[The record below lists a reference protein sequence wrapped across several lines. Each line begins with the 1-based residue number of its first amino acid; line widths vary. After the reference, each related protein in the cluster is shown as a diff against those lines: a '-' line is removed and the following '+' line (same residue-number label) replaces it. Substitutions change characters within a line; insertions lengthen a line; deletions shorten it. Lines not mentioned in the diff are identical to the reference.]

1 MTTSLYRHTPLLFL
15 TAALVLLGSAA
26 QARPAEDG
34 ESRTRYAI
42 VVGHNQGDHRTTRLR
57 YAIKDADK
65 VARLLSAIGEVPPE
79 RMFVLRSPDAD
90 ELRSALSR
98 MAELLSGPAGEQA
111 EVLLYYSGHADD
123 TALLLGDTFFPLQE
137 LRTWLKQSP
146 AKVRIALIDACHSG
160 ALLRD
165 KGGKRIPLD
174 LAISSEGDAS
184 GFAIITSSSAGEKSQ
199 ESEELR
205 GSFFTHF
212 LTSGMRGEADSS
224 GDGRV
229 TLGELYQFAYHRT
242 LNRTYAAGGRGQ
254 HPTFDYSLSG
264 SGEVVVSYP
273 ARAASRLLFP
283 ESAEGDFLL
292 YDPAS
297 DTVLA
302 EVEKKAGQTRSLAV
316 PAGTFDLFR
325 RSDSALFR
333 TSIDIPSG
341 TEVSISA
348 SQMEPVSRTWLIDKG
363 RTPSVSLAAKGG
375 YQFFWDATIR
385 ERSLLPSVLGGVEL
399 RVNDLMGRRV
409 TPFVELLVGGGVS
422 SSTSDYIGPLAQTF
436 ACFEGGA
443 GVAFSVLTS
452 PFLIELAPEI
462 ALYYARRTVD
472 NETIGQSATD
482 NYVTATP
489 LANLLVGWQVVD
501 ALSIGLQ
508 ARAGYLYF
516 LEDGMD
522 RHLGYSEFF
531 LSAMLRL

>member
-1 MTTSLYRHTPLLFL
+1 VTRFAAIPILL
-15 TAALVLLGSAA
+15 LLGTAVHALAA
-26 QARPAEDG
+26 ENEEPRP
-34 ESRTRYAI
+34 RYAV
-42 VVGHNQGDHRTTRLR
+42 VVGHNQGDHRTTKLK

-65 VARLLSAIGEVPPE
+65 VARLLTAIGEVPRE
-79 RMFVLRSPDAD
+79 RLVVLRSPTAD
-90 ELRSALSR
+90 ELRSALAR
-98 MAELLSGPAGEQA
+98 IEKELSGSEGTQA

-123 TALLLGDTFFPLQE
+123 TALLLGETVFPLQE

-146 AKVRIALIDACHSG
+146 AKVRIAFIDACHSG

-165 KGGKRIPLD
+165 KGGKRIPLE

-212 LTSGMRGEADSS
+212 LASGMRGEADSS

-229 TLGELYQFAYHRT
+229 TLGELYQYAYHRT
-242 LNRTYAAGGRGQ
+242 LNRTYAAGGKGQ
-254 HPTFDYSLSG
+254 HPTFDYALSG

-273 ARAASRLLFP
+273 QKASSRLLFP
-283 ESAEGDFLL
+283 KTAEGDFLL

-302 EVEKKAGQTRSLAV
+302 EVEKKTGQPRSLAV

-333 TSIDIPSG
+333 ASISIPSG
-341 TEVSISA
+341 AEVSVSA
-348 SQMEPVSRTWLIDKG
+348 NQMEPVSRTWLIDKG
-363 RTPSVSLAAKGG
+363 RKPSVSLAAKGG

-385 ERSLLPSVLGGVEL
+385 ERSLLPSVMGGVEL
-399 RVNDLMGRRV
+399 RVNDLLGRRV
-409 TPFVELLVGGGVS
+409 APFVELLVGGGVS
-422 SSTSDYIGPLAQTF
+422 SSTSNYIGPLAQTF

-443 GVAFSVLTS
+443 GVAFTVLSS
-452 PFLIELAPEI
+452 PFLIELAPEV
-462 ALYYARRTVD
+462 ALFYARRTVD
-472 NETIGQSATD
+472 NETIGHSSTD
-482 NYVTATP
+482 NYVSATP
-489 LANLLVGWQVVD
+489 LANLLIGYQVVD
-501 ALSIGLQ
+501 ALSIGFQ

-516 LEDGMD
+516 LEDGLD
-522 RHLGYSEFF
+522 RHLGYSELF